1 MADTHT
7 DWRHTEATPPT
18 FRLRV
23 NVGRTA
29 TAVVYDATIEMSWS
43 GTPGTYLI
51 DGDERSVDDALAEL
65 RERAQAD
72 IAARVHEARQMDT
85 YVPKPG
91 KVA

>member
-1 MADTHT
+1 MTDTHT
-7 DWRHTEATPPT
+7 DWQHSDVTPPQ
-18 FRLRV
+18 FRLRI

-29 TAVVYDATIEMSWS
+29 TAVVYDATLEMTWS
-43 GTPGTYLI
+43 GTPSTYYV

-65 RERAQAD
+65 RDRAQAD
-72 IAARVHEARQMDT
+72 IASRVHAARQMDT

>member
-1 MADTHT
+1 MTETHT
-7 DWRHTEATPPT
+7 DWLSIEATPPT

-29 TAVVYDATIEMSWS
+29 TAVVYDATIEMTWS
-43 GTPGTYLI
+43 GTPGTYTV
-51 DGDERSVDDALAEL
+51 DGEDRSVDDALAEL
-65 RERAQAD
+65 RDRAQAD
-72 IAARVHEARQMDT
+72 IAARVHEARRMDT